1 MGKIFYVMGKSAAGK
16 DTAFKGLLERI
27 PELKTVVPYTTRPIR
42 NGESEGAEYH
52 FITEEAL
59 DELKRQGKLIERRT
73 YQTVLGPWSYGT
85 VNDEQI
91 NLANHDYLMIG
102 TLESYEN
109 TKKYFGEDY
118 LFPLYL
124 QLEDGE
130 RLERALIRERK
141 QKEPRF
147 EELCRRFLADQKD
160 FSEEKL
166 RQAGVE
172 ERYSSHNMGECLDLL
187 ERVIRE
193 EINRQILST
202 RQ

>member
-141 QKEPRF
+141 QKKPKF

-187 ERVIRE
+187 EKVIRE

>member
-109 TKKYFGEDY
+109 TKKYFGEGY

-172 ERYSSHNMGECLDLL
+172 ERYSSHNMGKCLDLL
-187 ERVIRE
+187 EKVIRE